1 MPSRRHSGVE
11 VAAQLTHS
19 RPSGRD
25 NEVDVLALGGH
36 LFSVSVIALA
46 PREIEIE
53 WDYRI
58 SRIPPLEIRL
68 SGALACARA
77 AGQFL
82 SARPISISLGVVVFC
97 GEGEK
102 EREAATSSQ
111 TSSPLGRLSPSR
123 RYVTPEEMSQAM
135 NGKENRS
142 PVPLLSSTACP
153 CQHLE
158 LTTPALPTSC
168 RALSLFSHFLV
179 FRCPR

>member
-25 NEVDVLALGGH
+25 NEVNVSALGGH

-82 SARPISISLGVVVFC
+82 SARPISISLGVVFC

-102 EREAATSSQ
+102 EKEAA
-111 TSSPLGRLSPSR
+111 G
-123 RYVTPEEMSQAM
+123 YVIPNQLATWKIIAV
-135 NGKENRS
+135 G
-142 PVPLLSSTACP
+142 T
-153 CQHLE
+153 
-158 LTTPALPTSC
+158 
-168 RALSLFSHFLV
+168 
-179 FRCPR
+179 

>member
-68 SGALACARA
+68 SGALACARC
-77 AGQFL
+77 L
-82 SARPISISLGVVVFC
+82 VRPGCWSILI
-97 GEGEK
+97 GETHLNFSRRRRLLRRGEE

-111 TSSPLGRLSPSR
+111 TSSPLGRLSPSVR
-123 RYVTPEEMSQAM
+123 DAGRNEPSHEWQ
-135 NGKENRS
+135 GKSLPSFLRQLV
-142 PVPLLSSTACP
+142 PVNTWS
-153 CQHLE
+153 
-158 LTTPALPTSC
+158 
-168 RALSLFSHFLV
+168 
-179 FRCPR
+179 